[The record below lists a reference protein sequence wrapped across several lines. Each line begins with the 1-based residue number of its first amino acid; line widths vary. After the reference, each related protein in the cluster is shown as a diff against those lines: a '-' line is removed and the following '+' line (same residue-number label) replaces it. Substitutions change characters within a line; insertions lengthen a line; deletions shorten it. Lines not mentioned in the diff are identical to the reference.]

1 MYYFFIRLKLKNI
14 NEMKK
19 ISLLLALSTLVFA
32 SCNTK
37 EKVVYFQDLS
47 ASEVIATQ
55 SVDYLTFQ
63 PGDRMTIVVTSSL
76 TPDAAVSFNLPIV
89 TMQAGSIT
97 GQNYSNQM
105 SYYTVEPNGMIDL
118 PGIGQVKAEGK
129 TRAELTATI
138 QEKLRAGLLN
148 DAIVTINPVNHY
160 VTVLGEVKTPN
171 RFLLN
176 RDNVTLLEVIGMA
189 GDLTIQ
195 GDRSNILVMRTENG
209 QVTNYHVDLRSKSV
223 MASPVYYL
231 KQNDVVYVQPN
242 EVKSNQATNN
252 GNSIR
257 QISTWLSLLS
267 FITTTII
274 LIKNW

>member
-1 MYYFFIRLKLKNI
+1 
-14 NEMKK
+14 MKK
-19 ISLLLALSTLVFA
+19 IPLLLALVALAFT
-32 SCNTK
+32 SCNTQ

-47 ASEVIATQ
+47 ATEVIATQ
-55 SVDYLTFQ
+55 SIDYLTFQ

-105 SYYTVEPNGMIDL
+105 SYYTVEPNGMIDV
-118 PGIGQVKAEGK
+118 PGIGQVVAGGK

-148 DAIVTINPVNHY
+148 DAIVSINPVNHY

-195 GDRSNILVMRTENG
+195 GDRSNVLVMRSENG
-209 QVTNYHVDLRSKSV
+209 QVTNYYVDLRSKSV
-223 MASPVYYL
+223 MSSPVYYL

-242 EVKSNQATNN
+242 EVKSNQSTNN

>member
-1 MYYFFIRLKLKNI
+1 
-14 NEMKK
+14 MKK
-19 ISLLLALSTLVFA
+19 FFLLLTTAIVTFT

-37 EKVVYFQDLS
+37 EKVVYFQDIQH
-47 ASEVIATQ
+47 AEVIQAQ
-55 SVDYLTFQ
+55 MVENLKFQ
-63 PGDRMTIVVTSSL
+63 PGDRLTIVVTSSL
-76 TPDAAVSFNLPIV
+76 TPEDAVSYNLPIV

-105 SYYTVEPNGMIDL
+105 SYYTVEPDGMIEVAGL
-118 PGIGQVKAEGK
+118 GRMVIAGK
-129 TRAELTATI
+129 SRSEVTEEL
-138 QEKLRAGLLN
+138 QNKLRNGLLN
-148 DAIVTINPVNHY
+148 DAIVAVNPVNHY
-160 VTVLGEVKTPN
+160 INILGEVKTPN
-171 RFLLN
+171 RYLLN
-176 RDNVTLLEVIGMA
+176 KDNITILEAITMA

-195 GDRSNILVMRTENG
+195 GDRSRILVMRNEDG
-209 QVTNYHVDLRSKSV
+209 QVKNYYVDLRSKDILS
-223 MASPVYYL
+223 SPAYYL

-242 EVKSNQATNN
+242 EVKSNNYVNN

>member
-1 MYYFFIRLKLKNI
+1 
-14 NEMKK
+14 MKK
-19 ISLLLALSTLVFA
+19 LSLLFALVVVAFT

-47 ASEVIATQ
+47 ANEAVQTQ
-55 SVDYLTFQ
+55 AVEYLKFQ
-63 PGDRMTIVVTSSL
+63 PGDKMTIVVTSSL

-89 TMQAGSIT
+89 TMQAGAIS
-97 GQNYSNQM
+97 GQSSSNQM
-105 SYYTVEPNGMIDL
+105 SYYTVNEDGTIDM
-118 PGIGQVKAEGK
+118 PGIGSIVAGGK
-129 TRAELTATI
+129 TRSELTSEI
-138 QEKLRAGLLN
+138 QNKLRKGLLN
-148 DAIVTINPVNHY
+148 DAIVSINPVNQTI
-160 VTVLGEVKTPN
+160 TVLGEVKTPS
-171 RFLLN
+171 RYVLN
-176 RDNVTLLEVIGMA
+176 KDNVTLLEVIGMA

-195 GDRSNILVMRTENG
+195 GDRSNVLVMRNENG
-209 QVTNYHVDLRSKSV
+209 VVTNYYVDLRSKDVIS
-223 MASPVYYL
+223 SPVFYL

-242 EVKSNQATNN
+242 EVKSNQSTNN

>member
-1 MYYFFIRLKLKNI
+1 
-14 NEMKK
+14 MKK
-19 ISLLLALSTLVFA
+19 LSILLALVVVAFT

-47 ASEVIATQ
+47 SAEVIQTQ
-55 SVDYLTFQ
+55 AVECLKFQ
-63 PGDRMTIVVTSSL
+63 PGDKLTIVVTSSL

-89 TMQAGSIT
+89 TMQAGSVT
-97 GQNYSNQM
+97 GGNTSNQM
-105 SYYTVEPNGMIDL
+105 SYYTVNPNGTIEV
-118 PGIGQVKAEGK
+118 PGIGEIVAEGK
-129 TRAELTATI
+129 TRAELTNEI
-138 QEKLRAGLLN
+138 QNKLRNGLLN
-148 DAIVTINPVNHY
+148 DAIVTINPVNQY
-160 VTVLGEVKTPN
+160 VTVLGEVKTPH
-171 RFLLN
+171 RIQLD

-195 GDRSNILVMRTENG
+195 GDRSNVLVMRHENG
-209 QVTNYHVDLRSKSV
+209 TVTNYYVDLRSKDVIS
-223 MASPVYYL
+223 SPVYYL

-242 EVKSNQATNN
+242 DVKSNQSTNN

-257 QISTWLSLLS
+257 QVSTWLSLLS

>member
-1 MYYFFIRLKLKNI
+1 
-14 NEMKK
+14 MKK

-47 ASEVIATQ
+47 ATEVIATQ

-195 GDRSNILVMRTENG
+195 GDRSNVLVMRTENG

-242 EVKSNQATNN
+242 EVKSNQSTNN

>member
-1 MYYFFIRLKLKNI
+1 
-14 NEMKK
+14 MKK
-19 ISLLLALSTLVFA
+19 LSILLSLVVLAFT
-32 SCNTK
+32 SCHTK
-37 EKVVYFQDLS
+37 ENVVYFQDILNAES
-47 ASEVIATQ
+47 IQTQ
-55 SVDYLTFQ
+55 AVENLEFKT
-63 PGDRMTIVVTSSL
+63 GDRMTIVVTSSL

-105 SYYTVEPNGMIDL
+105 SYYTVEPDGTIDF
-118 PGIGQVKAEGK
+118 PGVGK
-129 TRAELTATI
+129 IIAAGRTRFELTTEI
-138 QEKLRAGLLN
+138 QNNLRKGLLN
-148 DAIVTINPVNHY
+148 DAIVTINPVNQY
-160 VTVLGEVKTPN
+160 VTVLGEVKNPN

-176 RDNVTLLEVIGMA
+176 RDNITLLEVIGMA

-195 GDRSNILVMRTENG
+195 GDRTNVLVMRNENG
-209 QVTNYHVDLRSKSV
+209 IVTNYYVDLRSKN
-223 MASPVYYL
+223 AILSPVYYL

-242 EVKSNQATNN
+242 EVKSNQSTNN

>member
-1 MYYFFIRLKLKNI
+1 
-14 NEMKK
+14 MKK
-19 ISLLLALSTLVFA
+19 LSILLSLVVLAFT
-32 SCNTK
+32 SCHTK
-37 EKVVYFQDLS
+37 EKVVYFQDILNAES
-47 ASEVIATQ
+47 IQTQ
-55 SVDYLTFQ
+55 AVENLEFKT
-63 PGDRMTIVVTSSL
+63 GDRMTIVVTSSL

-105 SYYTVEPNGMIDL
+105 SYYTVEPDGTIDF
-118 PGIGQVKAEGK
+118 PGVGK
-129 TRAELTATI
+129 IIAAGRTRFELTTEI
-138 QEKLRAGLLN
+138 QNSLRKGLLN
-148 DAIVTINPVNHY
+148 DAIVTINPVNQY
-160 VTVLGEVKTPN
+160 VTVLGEVKNPN

-176 RDNVTLLEVIGMA
+176 RDNITLLEVIGMA

-195 GDRSNILVMRTENG
+195 GDRTNVLVMRNENG
-209 QVTNYHVDLRSKSV
+209 IVTNYYVDLRSKNV
-223 MASPVYYL
+223 ILSPVYYL

-242 EVKSNQATNN
+242 EVKSNQSTNN

-274 LIKNW
+274 LIKNL

>member
-1 MYYFFIRLKLKNI
+1 
-14 NEMKK
+14 MKK
-19 ISLLLALSTLVFA
+19 IPLLLALVALAFT

-47 ASEVIATQ
+47 ATEVIATQ
-55 SVDYLTFQ
+55 SIDYLTFQ

-105 SYYTVEPNGMIDL
+105 SYYTVEPNGMIDV
-118 PGIGQVKAEGK
+118 PGIGQVMAGGK

-138 QEKLRAGLLN
+138 QAKLRAGLLN

-195 GDRSNILVMRTENG
+195 GDRSNVLVMRSENG
-209 QVTNYHVDLRSKSV
+209 KVTNYYVDLRSKSV
-223 MASPVYYL
+223 MSSPVYYL

-242 EVKSNQATNN
+242 EVKSNQSTNN